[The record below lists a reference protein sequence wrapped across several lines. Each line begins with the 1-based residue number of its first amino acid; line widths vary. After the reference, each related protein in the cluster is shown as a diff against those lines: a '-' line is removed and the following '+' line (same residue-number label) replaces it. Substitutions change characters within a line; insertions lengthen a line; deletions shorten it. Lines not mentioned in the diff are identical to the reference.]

1 MKTMQYGLKVCLYQL
16 RILSKN
22 YKIYTVPIC
31 LFIFM
36 KSFLDP
42 LYEFLVETG
51 EKVTPFLFPFFLS
64 GRFCAAL
71 IFAGILLFFVD
82 APFYDKEKLFVM
94 IRCGRLRW
102 VVGQIFYIVAVSV
115 GYMICWGIIS
125 IPMLSTKITFQNEWG
140 RVWTTLAL
148 TDKASELGFSFYI
161 SPEIVMNYQPL
172 RATLLVFGMS
182 CLICIFYGMCMW
194 FLNMYLGKI
203 LSLSIVM
210 ASILLVTRVQYMPQW
225 MMYFVPSGWAD
236 IGNLSRY
243 AAHGISIGKAAVFL
257 SIGSIFFGILA
268 GWKTMKTDIAK
279 G

>member
-1 MKTMQYGLKVCLYQL
+1 MKTIRYGLKVCLYQL

-42 LYEFLVETG
+42 LNEFLVETG
-51 EKVTPFLFPFFLS
+51 EQITPFLFPFFLN

-71 IFAGILLFFVD
+71 VFAGILLFFMD
-82 APFYDKEKLFVM
+82 APFYDKEKLLVM
-94 IRCGRLRW
+94 IRCGRAKW
-102 VVGQIFYIVAVSV
+102 VIGQIFYIIAVSV
-115 GYMICWGIIS
+115 GYMLCWVIIS
-125 IPMLSTKITFQNEWG
+125 ILMLSTKTTFQNEWG

-161 SPEIVMNYQPL
+161 NPELVMNYQPL
-172 RATLLVFGMS
+172 RATVLVFGMS
-182 CLICIFYGMCMW
+182 CLICIFYGMSMW
-194 FLNMYLGKI
+194 FFNMYLGKI

-210 ASILLVTRVQYMPQW
+210 ASILLVTRVQFMPAW
-225 MMYFVPSGWAD
+225 MMYLGPSGWAD
-236 IGNLSRY
+236 IGNLSQY
-243 AAHGISIGKAAVFL
+243 ALHGL
-257 SIGSIFFGILA
+257 SIEKAILLLLTGSVCFGGLA